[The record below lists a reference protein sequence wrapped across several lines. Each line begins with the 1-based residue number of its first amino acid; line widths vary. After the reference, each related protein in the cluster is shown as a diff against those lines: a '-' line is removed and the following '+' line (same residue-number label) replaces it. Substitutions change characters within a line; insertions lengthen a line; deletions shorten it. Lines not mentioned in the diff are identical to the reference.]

1 MNALPILFVKIFEIV
16 FITLYEVQVFQ
27 ISNDE

>member
-16 FITLYEVQVFQ
+16 FITLYEVQFFQ

>member
-1 MNALPILFVKIFEIV
+1 MNALPILFVKTFEIV
-16 FITLYEVQVFQ
+16 FITLYKVQVFQ